1 MQGLRLSFMNCGPF
15 NVSLNQTL
23 HICHRGLH
31 SSDQSVQTRVFYL
44 FHRFIKENRNEISPE
59 LSGTLLNGIRDLL
72 NVQVEI
78 PELENPETDDVLS
91 EATKH
96 TGIFDAQLYLFETVG
111 TLLSAFMRSPEE
123 ASSLLQSVATP
134 LLDDLSVNLQ
144 AIKGPQDVVPV
155 LKVHHTIMALGN
167 IAKGFP
173 DYPTTP
179 TKENTP
185 PLDVFRTVA
194 QAILVSLEAM
204 NVFKVV
210 RDAVSDFF
218 SRSELDLGIDL
229 VQLDKIRLR
238 EDFGDDRSDR
248 HATHSDPDVEPSCS
262 LRAQRTG
269 RFYQL
274 HRPPHP

>member
-1 MQGLRLSFMNCGPF
+1 MLD
-15 NVSLNQTL
+15 
-23 HICHRGLH
+23 I
-31 SSDQSVQTRVFYL
+31 
-44 FHRFIKENRNEISPE
+44 
-59 LSGTLLNGIRDLL
+59 
-72 NVQVEI
+72 QVEI

-111 TLLSAFMRSPEE
+111 ILLSAFMKSPEG
-123 ASSLLQSVATP
+123 ASSLLQSIATP

-173 DYPTTP
+173 DYPTNP
-179 TKENTP
+179 TEENTP

-210 RDAVSDFF
+210 RDAVSHLCHD
-218 SRSELDLGIDL
+218 S
-229 VQLDKIRLR
+229 
-238 EDFGDDRSDR
+238 
-248 HATHSDPDVEPSCS
+248 
-262 LRAQRTG
+262 
-269 RFYQL
+269 
-274 HRPPHP
+274 